1 MAGCAGTK
9 RDGSRCTATVQ
20 PPNTYCWHHAPE
32 RAETRKRAAA
42 KGGRGRVG
50 GDVRT
55 LRLLLQQLT
64 ERVVSGEL
72 ETARGAVGNQLIGTQ
87 IKLLEYE
94 RKVKEQD
101 DFEGRLEQLEQAG
114 GKENRWATSKGV

>member
-20 PPNTYCWHHAPE
+20 PPNTYCWAHDPSN
-32 RAETRKRAAA
+32 AEQRKRAAA
-42 KGGRGRVG
+42 KGGRGRVT
-50 GDVRT
+50 GDVKD
-55 LRLLLQQLT
+55 LRLQLQQLT
-64 ERVVSGEL
+64 ERVVSGDL

-94 RKVKEQD
+94 RKVREQD
-101 DFEGRLEQLEQAG
+101 DFEVRLGQLEQAN
-114 GKENRWATSKGV
+114 GKENRWANSKGV

>member
-1 MAGCAGTK
+1 MTQCRGFKPNG
-9 RDGSRCTATVQ
+9 GQCTLTVE
-20 PPNTYCWHHAPE
+20 PPNSMCWHHMPE

-50 GDVRT
+50 GDVKD
-55 LRLLLQQLT
+55 LRLQLQELT
-64 ERVVSGEL
+64 ERVVGGEL

-94 RKVKEQD
+94 RKAKETD
-101 DFEGRLEQLEQAG
+101 DLAARLEALERAGEDTKG
-114 GKENRWATSKGV
+114 GKRWAT

>member
-1 MAGCAGTK
+1 
-9 RDGSRCTATVQ
+9 
-20 PPNTYCWHHAPE
+20 
-32 RAETRKRAAA
+32 
-42 KGGRGRVG
+42 VG